1 VGDGGDQGR
10 RAALLEEALALSRE
24 LGDRHGIA
32 DVLNLLGRTARSRGD
47 HEQAAVLAGEALA
60 LYRELGDT
68 WGTLFALGMLGRN
81 ALYLQDY
88 PRSEALGRERLT
100 LCRALRDDWAE
111 CSTLCTMGHLAWF
124 LGDRRRAT
132 ALLEE
137 SLALARACGHTHVVA
152 LALYRLGHVALVR
165 GDVGPAAERFRQG
178 LRVCRELGQ
187 VPAGRQSLAW
197 TLEGIA
203 GVAHA
208 HGSPAQAGRLLG
220 AAAALHQATGE
231 SLPRTERADG
241 ERITAAVRGAMDGQR
256 FAAAWAAGGAIPAE
270 QAVADAQAL
279 LERAVA
285 GAAAAPNARPSPRN
299 QADGGVTPR
308 AAP

>member
-1 VGDGGDQGR
+1 
-10 RAALLEEALALSRE
+10 
-24 LGDRHGIA
+24 
-32 DVLNLLGRTARSRGD
+32 
-47 HEQAAVLAGEALA
+47 
-60 LYRELGDT
+60 
-68 WGTLFALGMLGRN
+68 MLGRN

-178 LRVCRELGQ
+178 LRVCRELGE

-208 HGSPAQAGRLLG
+208 HGSPAQAARLLG

-241 ERITAAVRGAMDGQR
+241 ERTTAAVRGAMDGQR
-256 FAAAWAAGGAIPAE
+256 FAAAWAAGGAMPAE

-279 LERAVA
+279 LERAIA
-285 GAAAAPNARPSPRN
+285 GAAAAPNARPSPRS

-308 AAP
+308 EREVAALVAAGLTNRQIGAELVITERTVISHIEHIMAKLSLRSRAQIAAWAAERGLHRAAPR